1 MKFTIDGLDVHT
13 EPITLAQ
20 LYCGCEKFFLG
31 HDVYVDGLAL
41 CPNPDTCTGH
51 QDGVTA
57 VEDFVHTFVAG
68 SRGVRREADQ
78 VA

>member
-1 MKFTIDGLDVHT
+1 MFTFDGLDFHT

-31 HDVYVDGLAL
+31 HDVYVDGPAL

-57 VEDFVHTFVAG
+57 VEDLVQTFVTA
-68 SRGVRREADQ
+68 SRGVRQATEH